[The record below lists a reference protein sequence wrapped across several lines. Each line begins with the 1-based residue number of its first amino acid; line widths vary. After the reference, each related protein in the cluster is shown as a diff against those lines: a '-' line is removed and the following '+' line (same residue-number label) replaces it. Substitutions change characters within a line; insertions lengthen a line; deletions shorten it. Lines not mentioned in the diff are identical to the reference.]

1 MENAKIIVI
10 DDDPDIRDSLQT
22 ILGGRNYNVVTAADR
37 DEGME
42 KIRTEN
48 PDLIILDVV
57 MSSWLDG
64 LDMSKQLKKDPQFKV
79 IPILMLTGVKEQ
91 TGFDFTPKEGG
102 PEWCTVDSYI
112 EKPVEPEVLLE
123 EVKRLLAE
131 RA

>member
-1 MENAKIIVI
+1 MENAKIVVI

-22 ILGGRNYNVVTAADR
+22 ILGGRDYNVVTAADR

-42 KIRTEN
+42 KIKTES

-91 TGFDFTPKEGG
+91 TGFDFKPKEDG
-102 PEWCTVDSYI
+102 PEWCTVDAYL
-112 EKPVEPEVLLE
+112 EKPVEPEVLLQ
-123 EVKRLLAE
+123 EVEKLLSE